1 MHACSREGTRIRYF
15 VRGMVNSL
23 PQEDEVLKETF
34 SFCVRCAGRRLLA
47 KIAVRVVIASEK
59 HFDGG
64 DPFMIHEKQKEHE
77 IFYIMSP
84 YFISPI
90 LGPQTLVSKSF
101 TILFFKVRKF
111 MLYLKKNYKINAQ
124 IKT

>member
-15 VRGMVNSL
+15 VHGMVNSL
-23 PQEDEVLKETF
+23 PREDEVLKETF

-59 HFDGG
+59 HFDRG

-84 YFISPI
+84 YFISP
-90 LGPQTLVSKSF
+90 QTFVSKSF
-101 TILFFKVRKF
+101 TIFFSRYES
-111 MLYLKKNYKINAQ
+111 LCYTLKKI
-124 IKT
+124 IR